1 MTDQNLNTE
10 EEVFETPL
18 SETTEETSDTSQPET
33 TDEVAQLRELL
44 AKANENLARSNAD
57 YQNLLR
63 RTEKDRAEMAEFF
76 TQNFAK
82 KLLPT
87 LDNLD
92 RVVSGTPAESQTGA
106 VYEGVKQAAAGLSKV
121 LESMGVKAFESLG
134 VDLDPNLHEALSQG
148 AGPEGKIIMEFEKG
162 YKLNDTVIRHAK
174 VIVGNG
180 TESPTA

>member
-10 EEVFETPL
+10 EEILETPL
-18 SETTEETSDTSQPET
+18 TETSSEDTQTSS
-33 TDEVAQLRELL
+33 TDEVIQLRELL

-63 RTEKDRAEMAEFF
+63 RTEKDRAEMADFF

-92 RVVSGTPAESQTGA
+92 RVVS
-106 VYEGVKQAAAGLSKV
+106 
-121 LESMGVKAFESLG
+121 
-134 VDLDPNLHEALSQG
+134 
-148 AGPEGKIIMEFEKG
+148 
-162 YKLNDTVIRHAK
+162 
-174 VIVGNG
+174 
-180 TESPTA
+180 